1 MSFKPLP
8 EQSSLDKIATPSARA
23 RQKPTP
29 KKSYLLA
36 LALASSALVT
46 GIAVTSTTQ
55 AASLGDLFSSDQS
68 AGQKKFLSV
77 DQAFKVSHSSK
88 ALDKG
93 TQLSIN
99 FDITPEHYV
108 YRDQIKLSLPAGVT
122 AAPFSFSQSP
132 ISIDDPTFGRV
143 PVFDQTNMVATTTL
157 MASDGKSVDNAAVTI
172 GWQGCAKA
180 GLCYPP
186 EKIKTSV
193 TITGVPQQAAAAP
206 ASNTSTNASTN
217 KNSTATAKN
226 AANPTTSSATQTNI
240 AKATVTSTGAAAAQA
255 PSNSSAQAADA
266 TDKAL
271 NAESAGADENS
282 IDANGANGANAALD
296 NNEATALAADN
307 VDGTY
312 LEAADLNNPDLNTDN
327 TANVNVSNPE
337 SETQKLNNQDPNSL
351 AANNLE
357 ESDPF
362 GLAAHPWLA
371 LGLLFLAGLGLALTP
386 CVLPMLPIVANIV
399 ARQQNPTVKKGV
411 ILTTSY
417 AIGVSIAYGIL
428 GAVIAVF
435 GESLGIIG
443 WLQNPI
449 ILISFALIFVL
460 LALYMLG
467 VFSIR
472 LPYFI
477 SSKMQGLSQA
487 GDSKLGSAGGSLA
500 AGFLSALVVSPC
512 VSAPLFGALL
522 AVSTIGSPLL
532 GFAALFMLGLGLSA
546 PLILI
551 GATQGKIMPKAGE
564 WMNWV
569 KQGFA
574 LLLFAVALLLLERV
588 FISPMMLLVWAL
600 WFMVVAT
607 WAWSWLGKARMLT
620 QAIGL
625 VAGIWAATLIIG
637 AALGNDDSLQPLASL
652 SAAPLMMQG
661 NGQSIATP
669 STHSDET
676 ITTLAQLDAI
686 TSANPKVLVDLT
698 ADWCIECRIM
708 DKNLFTT
715 RPVQMQDWQLVR
727 LDITETTAESKAI
740 LARYQ
745 LFGPPTLL
753 YYQDGQLI
761 KKQVGEIGRQQF
773 EQTLTALN

>member
-1 MSFKPLP
+1 MSIKTVQSISSFKAVSTSN
-8 EQSSLDKIATPSARA
+8 QSSKNLPSVVNKA
-23 RQKPTP
+23 P

-36 LALASSALVT
+36 LTIASSSLFAGLT
-46 GIAVTSTTQ
+46 ATTMTTQ
-55 AASLGDLFSSDQS
+55 AAGLGDLFSSNQS
-68 AGQKKFLSV
+68 AGQSKFLSV
-77 DQAFKVSHSSK
+77 DKAFQVTSSSK
-88 ALDKG
+88 AVKAG

-108 YRDQIKLSLPAGVT
+108 YKNQLKLTLPAGVT
-122 AAPFSFSQSP
+122 AAPFTFSQTP
-132 ISIDDPTFGRV
+132 VLIDDPTFGKV
-143 PVFDQTNMVATTTL
+143 PVFDQKNMVATTTL
-157 MASDGKSVDNAAVTI
+157 SINGKSVDNAAVVI

-186 EKIKTSV
+186 EKIKTTVDIVASSPQAVVNTTSNVTGVAKGDVNQETTTDANSVNNSNSV
-193 TITGVPQQAAAAP
+193 TTSEAPNATSIDSTEAMSAEAEQALAEEDEVIDYALLDDEALDGELGATNTISGADTPLADNAAP
-206 ASNTSTNASTN
+206 TNDTL
-217 KNSTATAKN
+217 ATADN
-226 AANPTTSSATQTNI
+226 L
-240 AKATVTSTGAAAAQA
+240 
-255 PSNSSAQAADA
+255 AD
-266 TDKAL
+266 
-271 NAESAGADENS
+271 G
-282 IDANGANGANAALD
+282 
-296 NNEATALAADN
+296 
-307 VDGTY
+307 
-312 LEAADLNNPDLNTDN
+312 
-327 TANVNVSNPE
+327 
-337 SETQKLNNQDPNSL
+337 
-351 AANNLE
+351 
-357 ESDPF
+357 DPF
-362 GLAAHPWLA
+362 GLAKHPWLA

-449 ILISFALIFVL
+449 ILISFAVIFVL
-460 LALYMLG
+460 LALYMLE
-467 VFSIR
+467 VFTIR
-472 LPYFI
+472 LPHFI

-522 AVSTIGSPLL
+522 AVSTIGNPLL
-532 GFAALFMLGLGLSA
+532 GFAALFMLGFGLSA

-551 GATQGKIMPKAGE
+551 GATQGKIMPKAGA

-574 LLLFAVALLLLERV
+574 LLLFAVALLLIERV
-588 FISPMMLLVWAL
+588 FISSVMLLVWAL

-607 WAWSWLGKARMLT
+607 WAWSWRGKGRMLS

-625 VAGIWAATLIIG
+625 IAGIWAATLVIG
-637 AALGNDDSLQPLASL
+637 AALGNDDSLHPLASL
-652 SAAPLMMQG
+652 SAAPMLVQSA
-661 NGQSIATP
+661 NGQAGAQNNATNN
-669 STHSDET
+669 SDEH
-676 ITTLAQLDAI
+676 ITTLAELDVI
-686 TSANPKVLVDLT
+686 TAANPKVLVDLT

-708 DKNLFTT
+708 DKNLFTN
-715 RPVQMQDWQLVR
+715 RPAQMQDWQLVR
-727 LDITETTAESKAI
+727 LDITETTADSKAI
-740 LARYQ
+740 LARYK

-753 YYQDGQLI
+753 YYQDGQLVQ
-761 KKQVGEIGRQQF
+761 KQVGEIGRAEF
-773 EQTLTALN
+773 EQTLTALNK

>member
-1 MSFKPLP
+1 MSIKTVKSISSFKAVSTSN
-8 EQSSLDKIATPSARA
+8 QSSKNLPAVVNKA
-23 RQKPTP
+23 P

-36 LALASSALVT
+36 LTIASSSLFAGLT
-46 GIAVTSTTQ
+46 ATTMTTQ
-55 AASLGDLFSSDQS
+55 AAGLGDLFSSNQS
-68 AGQKKFLSV
+68 AGQSKFLSV
-77 DQAFKVSHSSK
+77 DKAFQVTSSSK
-88 ALDKG
+88 AVKAG

-108 YRDQIKLSLPAGVT
+108 YKNQLKLTLPAGVT
-122 AAPFSFSQSP
+122 AAPFTFSQTP
-132 ISIDDPTFGRV
+132 VLIDDPTFGKV
-143 PVFDQTNMVATTTL
+143 PVFDQKNMVATTTL
-157 MASDGKSVDNAAVTI
+157 STSGKSIDNAAVVI

-186 EKIKTSV
+186 EKIKTTVDIVASSPQAVVNTTSNVTGVAKGDVNQETTTDANSVNNSNSV
-193 TITGVPQQAAAAP
+193 TTSEAPNATSIDSTEAMSAEAEQALAEEDEVIDYALLDDEALDGELGATNTISGADTPLADNAAP
-206 ASNTSTNASTN
+206 TNDTL
-217 KNSTATAKN
+217 ATADN
-226 AANPTTSSATQTNI
+226 L
-240 AKATVTSTGAAAAQA
+240 
-255 PSNSSAQAADA
+255 AD
-266 TDKAL
+266 
-271 NAESAGADENS
+271 G
-282 IDANGANGANAALD
+282 
-296 NNEATALAADN
+296 
-307 VDGTY
+307 
-312 LEAADLNNPDLNTDN
+312 
-327 TANVNVSNPE
+327 
-337 SETQKLNNQDPNSL
+337 
-351 AANNLE
+351 
-357 ESDPF
+357 DPF
-362 GLAAHPWLA
+362 GLAKHPWLA

-449 ILISFALIFVL
+449 ILISFAVIFVL
-460 LALYMLG
+460 LALYMLE
-467 VFSIR
+467 VFTIR
-472 LPYFI
+472 LPHFI

-522 AVSTIGSPLL
+522 AVSTIGNPLL
-532 GFAALFMLGLGLSA
+532 GFAALFMLGFGLSA

-574 LLLFAVALLLLERV
+574 LLLFAVALLLIERV
-588 FISPMMLLVWAL
+588 FISSVMLLVWAL

-607 WAWSWLGKARMLT
+607 WAWSWRGKGRMLS

-625 VAGIWAATLIIG
+625 IAGIWAATLVIG
-637 AALGNDDSLQPLASL
+637 AALGNDDSLHPLASL
-652 SAAPLMMQG
+652 SAAPMLVQSA
-661 NGQSIATP
+661 NGQAGAQNNATNN
-669 STHSDET
+669 SDEH
-676 ITTLAQLDAI
+676 ITTLAELDVI
-686 TSANPKVLVDLT
+686 TAANPKVLVDLT

-708 DKNLFTT
+708 DKNLFTN
-715 RPVQMQDWQLVR
+715 RPTQMQDWQLVR
-727 LDITETTAESKAI
+727 LDITETTADSKAI
-740 LARYQ
+740 LARYK

-753 YYQDGQLI
+753 YYQDGQLVQ
-761 KKQVGEIGRQQF
+761 KQVGEIGRAEF
-773 EQTLTALN
+773 EQTLTALNK

>member
-1 MSFKPLP
+1 MSIKTAKSISSFKAVSTRN
-8 EQSSLDKIATPSARA
+8 QSSNNQPSVVN
-23 RQKPTP
+23 KVP

-36 LALASSALVT
+36 LTIASSSLFVGLTAT
-46 GIAVTSTTQ
+46 TMTTQ
-55 AASLGDLFSSDQS
+55 AAGLGDLFSSNQS
-68 AGQKKFLSV
+68 AGQSKFLSV
-77 DQAFKVSHSSK
+77 DKAFQVTSSSK
-88 ALDKG
+88 AVKAG

-108 YRDQIKLSLPAGVT
+108 YKNQLKLTLPAGVT
-122 AAPFSFSQSP
+122 AAPFTFSQTP
-132 ISIDDPTFGRV
+132 VLIDDPTFGKV
-143 PVFDQTNMVATTTL
+143 PVFDQKNMVATTTL
-157 MASDGKSVDNAAVTI
+157 STSGKSIDNAAMVI

-186 EKIKTSV
+186 EKIKTTVDIVASSPQAVVNTTSNVTGVAKGDVNQETTTNANSVNNSNSV
-193 TITGVPQQAAAAP
+193 TTSEAPNATSVDSTEAMSPEAEQALAEENEVIDYALLDDEALDGELGATNTISGADTPLADNAVP
-206 ASNTSTNASTN
+206 TNDML
-217 KNSTATAKN
+217 ATADN
-226 AANPTTSSATQTNI
+226 L
-240 AKATVTSTGAAAAQA
+240 
-255 PSNSSAQAADA
+255 AD
-266 TDKAL
+266 
-271 NAESAGADENS
+271 G
-282 IDANGANGANAALD
+282 
-296 NNEATALAADN
+296 
-307 VDGTY
+307 
-312 LEAADLNNPDLNTDN
+312 
-327 TANVNVSNPE
+327 
-337 SETQKLNNQDPNSL
+337 
-351 AANNLE
+351 
-357 ESDPF
+357 DPF
-362 GLAAHPWLA
+362 GLAKHPWLA

-449 ILISFALIFVL
+449 ILISFAVIFVL
-460 LALYMLG
+460 LALYMLE
-467 VFSIR
+467 VFTIR
-472 LPYFI
+472 LPHFI

-522 AVSTIGSPLL
+522 AVSTIGNPLL
-532 GFAALFMLGLGLSA
+532 GFAALFMLGFGLSA

-551 GATQGKIMPKAGE
+551 GATQGKIMPKAGA

-574 LLLFAVALLLLERV
+574 LLLFAVALLLIERV
-588 FISPMMLLVWAL
+588 FISSVMLLVWAL

-607 WAWSWLGKARMLT
+607 WAWSWRGKGRMLS

-625 VAGIWAATLIIG
+625 IAGIWAATLVIG
-637 AALGNDDSLQPLASL
+637 AALGNDDSLHPLASL
-652 SAAPLMMQG
+652 SAAPMLVQSA
-661 NGQSIATP
+661 NGQAGAQNNATNN
-669 STHSDET
+669 SDEH
-676 ITTLAQLDAI
+676 ITTLAELDVI
-686 TSANPKVLVDLT
+686 TAANPKVLVDLT

-708 DKNLFTT
+708 DKNLFTN
-715 RPVQMQDWQLVR
+715 RPTQMQDWQLVR
-727 LDITETTAESKAI
+727 LDITETTADSKAI
-740 LARYQ
+740 LARYK

-753 YYQDGQLI
+753 YYQDGQLVQ
-761 KKQVGEIGRQQF
+761 KQVGEIGRAEF
-773 EQTLTALN
+773 EQTLTALNK